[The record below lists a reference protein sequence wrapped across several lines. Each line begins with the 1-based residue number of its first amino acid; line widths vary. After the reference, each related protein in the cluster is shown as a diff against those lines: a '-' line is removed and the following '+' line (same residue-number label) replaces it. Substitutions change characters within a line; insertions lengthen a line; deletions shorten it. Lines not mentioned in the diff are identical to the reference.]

1 MQTATLSSGFV
12 AETADR
18 QEKRRRAIGGAV
30 FSEFIDMFDIYL
42 PTVVLSPVLFYFQ
55 PAQLDPER
63 TGDLRIARFYHH
75 PARAPGR
82 GARVRRCGGQ
92 FRAANG
98 VHHLGRRFRPHHS
111 YDCVH
116 SRLPPDRHRLLLAP
130 GDLALSR
137 RHLPR
142 RRLHRRSSAGDRIFR
157 EGAARLHRRPDPLR
171 LPGGLRSDHPCRDAD
186 VRALSPRRDR
196 FTLCAM
202 GVAHPLRHR
211 VAARLRPYVL
221 LHLQSV
227 GIGGLA
233 DRHGGETGEDA
244 A

>member
-1 MQTATLSSGFV
+1 MQTATLSSGFI

-42 PTVVLSPVLFYFQ
+42 PTVVLSPGPVLL
-55 PAQLDPER
+55 PAGRDLDPSEQAIFASLVFI
-63 TGDLRIARFYHH
+63 TTLL
-75 PARAPGR
+75 GR
-82 GARVRRCGGQ
+82 PVGALAFGVVADSFGRR
-92 FRAANG
+92 NG
-98 VHHLGRRFRPHHS
+98 VDLPRSPASASSLFMIAF
-111 YDCVH
+111 D
-116 SRLPPDRHRLLLAP
+116 SRLSPDRHRLLLAP

-157 EGAARLHRRPDPLR
+157 EAAARLHRRPDPLR

-196 FTLCAM
+196 FTLRAM

-211 VAARLRPYVL
+211 RRCSP
-221 LHLQSV
+221 SC
-227 GIGGLA
+227 
-233 DRHGGETGEDA
+233 
-244 A
+244 